1 MAEIRKIA
9 RRPELS
15 AFQQVAPTGGSATL
29 LALAE
34 TMQAAYER
42 LRPAGLQQME
52 NEAEAEWTGQARRD
66 MGNPGGMVT
75 ASGGSIGGAPI
86 ADWLR
91 YSNQGATRND
101 PLAPEL
107 VSAMSFLGDMGITM
121 DVVSGGQE
129 AAGTPGASR
138 TGSTRH
144 DHGQSADVDFYMGG
158 RKLDWNNAGDL
169 PVLQQVVSRA
179 KASGIT
185 GIGAGDD
192 YMGPGRFHVG
202 FGAPAVWGAGG
213 KGENAPQWLVEAY
226 NGAPAG
232 NVTMSTQSAPATII
246 QTADG
251 SLQPRLYSPASGEF
265 GQAYNAAASVVYR
278 NEAELE
284 TSAALLDLSN
294 QFTLDPDGYQQAA
307 KAYIDETLKNVPDMF
322 RGELRQVMQGQVQR
336 RALGILEDRQ
346 ADIRQRASNS
356 NQALI
361 DRHST
366 ALSEALVTGNPDA
379 IARAEADLRTQL
391 TVRETLP
398 GLSWTREQSENA
410 LADARDRAQNEA
422 VKRQKEVAD
431 AYKEKANLA
440 LKGLREGLE
449 TADLGALMGDPVFAA
464 MQPELRRSL
473 DIAMVVK
480 GLGLQ
485 ARPPAERADIITQ
498 MSDPSRLISDADVD
512 AVKELRQVDQEVT
525 TAFLKSPMDAADKY
539 LAVKPPQ
546 IPDFD
551 LKNPKAFIAAL
562 IQSAEDGD
570 AMVKGDYAPRLDYLR
585 DADAER
591 LGAMFSLDQPA
602 QVRGA
607 AVIAMAQALGP
618 RAAQFFSEIKG
629 DRASLSAG
637 MLAANGGDTGAIS
650 EFFFGQQLVEEGT
663 APPVPSKSSLAA
675 LSPDVAAAVTNLPNG
690 INAES
695 QIMDIARPIYAAL
708 AKAQNV
714 QDPESDEGQAL
725 MLEAVQKAA
734 GRRVDGDRVTGGIHS
749 IGGNMTWMPIGVSG
763 AELDGALRSVFGPVI
778 TGTARSGSAPN
789 VDMPDKSEVW
799 RQAGAVFGAPMI
811 GTGPSARPVTAS
823 DFKNGFVKLL
833 PIEGGM
839 YRMIA
844 TLGNQ
849 TSNIY
854 PVNTPDGAQ
863 DVMPFYFNAKELI
876 GAMQ

>member
-29 LALAE
+29 LALAG

-42 LRPAGLQQME
+42 LRPAGLKQMTD
-52 NEAEAEWTGQARRD
+52 EAAAEWTGQARRD
-66 MGNPGGMVT
+66 MGNPAGAFTASTKGGSFRSALRQAESGGRSDVVNSEGYTGLYQWGPERLADYNRATGSNITMEQFRADPNIQETAQDWHEGDILSQLGGYVGTTVNGQVLDDGALVGMAHLGGVAGARKYIETGGAYNPADSNGTRLSDYAGRFGGLSVQGVT
-75 ASGGSIGGAPI
+75 ASTKGAP
-86 ADWLR
+86 
-91 YSNQGATRND
+91 T
-101 PLAPEL
+101 
-107 VSAMSFLGDMGITM
+107 V
-121 DVVSGGQE
+121 
-129 AAGTPGASR
+129 
-138 TGSTRH
+138 
-144 DHGQSADVDFYMGG
+144 
-158 RKLDWNNAGDL
+158 
-169 PVLQQVVSRA
+169 
-179 KASGIT
+179 
-185 GIGAGDD
+185 
-192 YMGPGRFHVG
+192 
-202 FGAPAVWGAGG
+202 
-213 KGENAPQWLVEAY
+213 
-226 NGAPAG
+226 
-232 NVTMSTQSAPATII
+232 I
-246 QTADG
+246 QAADG

-294 QFTLDPDGYQQAA
+294 QFTLDPDGFQQAA

-322 RGELRQVMQGQVQR
+322 RGEMRQVMQEQVQR

-346 ADIRQRASNS
+346 TDIRQRAANS
-356 NQALI
+356 TQALI

-379 IARAEADLRTQL
+379 IAKAEADLRTQL
-391 TVRETLP
+391 AVKETLP
-398 GLSWTREQSENA
+398 GLSWTEEQSQNVILDTRE
-410 LADARDRAQNEA
+410 RAQSEA

-440 LKGLREGLE
+440 IKGLREGLE
-449 TADLGALMGDPVFAA
+449 TADLGALLSDPMFAA

-473 DIAMVVK
+473 DIAMAVK

-485 ARPPAERADIITQ
+485 ARPPAERAEIITQ
-498 MSDPSRLISDADVD
+498 MSDPALLISDADVD

-525 TAFLKSPMDAADKY
+525 TAFAESPMDAAEKY

-551 LKNPKAFIAAL
+551 LNNPKSFIAAL
-562 IQSAEDGD
+562 IQSADYGD
-570 AMVKGDYAPRLDYLR
+570 AMLKENYAPRLDYLR

-591 LGAMFSLDQPA
+591 LGSVFSLDQPA
-602 QVRGA
+602 QIRGA
-607 AVIAMAQALGP
+607 AVVAMVQALGP
-618 RAAQFFSEIKG
+618 RATQFFSEIKG

-650 EFFFGQQLVEEGT
+650 EFFFGQQLMEEGT
-663 APPVPSKSSLAA
+663 APAAPSKSSLAA

-734 GRRVDGDRVTGGIHS
+734 GRKVDGDRVTGGIHS

-763 AELDGALRSVFGPVI
+763 AELDGALRAAFAPVI
-778 TGTARSGSAPN
+778 TGVSRSGGPRGIA
-789 VDMPDKSEVW
+789 MTDKAEVW
-799 RQAGAVFGAPMI
+799 RQAAAVFGAPMI
-811 GTGPSARPVTAS
+811 GTGPSARAVTAS

-844 TLGNQ
+844 TLGSQ

-854 PVNTPDGAQ
+854 PANTPDGAQ
-863 DVMPFYFNAKELI
+863 DIFPFYFNAEELI
-876 GAMQ
+876 GAMR